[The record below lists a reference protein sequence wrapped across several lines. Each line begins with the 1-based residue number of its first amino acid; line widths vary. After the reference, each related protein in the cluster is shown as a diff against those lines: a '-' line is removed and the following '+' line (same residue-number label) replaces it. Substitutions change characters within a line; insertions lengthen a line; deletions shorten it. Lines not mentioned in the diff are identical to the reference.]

1 MKPGDW
7 RCSICGDLN
16 FASRTA
22 CRSCLT
28 ERSSATNPSTANF
41 TTSSTNPSTTNFT
54 TSSTNPSTA
63 NFTTS
68 STNPSTTN
76 FSTSTNTNIPMQKPG
91 DWHCNCGEM
100 NFASRTACRK
110 CGAAKGQ
117 PRSTPVPQ
125 KRPGDWNCPRC
136 NELNFARNQSCRN
149 CKTVPSLVGRATSGT
164 TVPQKPG
171 DWVCSC
177 GELNFARNQSCRK
190 CRSSKPMSSSS
201 ITNNSTTTATSC
213 TTATTST
220 TADESGNQCV
230 VCMAAIADTAITVCG
245 HLALCMP
252 CAQAMHACPLCR
264 AEYLPSNLLK
274 IFNAGV

>member
-1 MKPGDW
+1 MADRMKPGDW

-22 CRSCLT
+22 CRSCFT
-28 ERSSATNPSTANF
+28 AKGTTNSS
-41 TTSSTNPSTTNFT
+41 TTSSTNLSTTPSFTNSSTTNFT
-54 TSSTNPSTA
+54 MSS
-63 NFTTS
+63 
-68 STNPSTTN
+68 STTN
-76 FSTSTNTNIPMQKPG
+76 TNVPTQKPG

-117 PRSTPVPQ
+117 PRSAPTPQ
-125 KRPGDWNCPRC
+125 KRPGDWDCPRC

-149 CKTVPSLVGRATSGT
+149 CKTVPSLVQGRATTSGT

-201 ITNNSTTTATSC
+201 TANNSTTTTATTATSATASS
-213 TTATTST
+213 TTATTD
-220 TADESGNQCV
+220 DESGNQCV

-264 AEYLPSNLLK
+264 VQYSPSNLLK
-274 IFNAGV
+274 IFMSGV